1 MGTTTFSGPIKAGT
15 IKETTGTTLGT
26 NIKNTGQ
33 VVMSQTFAADLSNGA
48 LAASVTD
55 VVIPANSQ
63 IIDCV
68 IDVITAAS
76 GATNISVGDT
86 VGGAATLVN
95 TFGIGT
101 TAGRKYPTTE
111 SGGAL
116 AWEDTGTADIRLT
129 VTNSAATSAGGIG
142 YTNVKGCAEQRRGR
156 KETALPTG
164 TEWSNAAGL
173 GDRDRQRRQQKLSAC
188 LSVCV
193 FCDHLEPGCALVS
206 VPRTAVFPRRA

>member
-15 IKETTGTTLGT
+15 IKETTGTTVGT
-26 NIKNTGQ
+26 DMKNTGQ
-33 VVMSQTFAADLSNGA
+33 VVMVQTFAVSLADGA
-48 LAASVTD
+48 VAAAVQD

-68 IDVITAAS
+68 IDVITAANT
-76 GATNISVGDT
+76 GTNISVGDT

-116 AWEDTGTADIRLT
+116 AWEDVGTSDIRLT
-129 VTNSAATSAGGIG
+129 FTSSATTNAGE
-142 YTNVKGCAEQRRGR
+142 VR
-156 KETALPTG
+156 
-164 TEWSNAAGL
+164 
-173 GDRDRQRRQQKLSAC
+173 
-188 LSVCV
+188 
-193 FCDHLEPGCALVS
+193 VS
-206 VPRTAVFPRRA
+206 VLYQQNTNLA